1 MASPRGSWWHRVL
14 GAVTGVGGLFWGRD
28 LPYWGGGEEERAR
41 GEGASPHV
49 ILLEGQVSVR
59 EVVINNGRF
68 ALGPKNVHQ
77 PWPLAS

>member
-49 ILLEGQVSVR
+49 ISLEGQVSPSRSIVTIPR
-59 EVVINNGRF
+59 WDWLL
-68 ALGPKNVHQ
+68 ALRVSVGER
-77 PWPLAS
+77 L

>member
-41 GEGASPHV
+41 GEGASPYV
-49 ILLEGQVSVR
+49 IFLEAQVSRGVCR
-59 EVVINNGRF
+59 HKTGICVMLMR
-68 ALGPKNVHQ
+68 
-77 PWPLAS
+77 